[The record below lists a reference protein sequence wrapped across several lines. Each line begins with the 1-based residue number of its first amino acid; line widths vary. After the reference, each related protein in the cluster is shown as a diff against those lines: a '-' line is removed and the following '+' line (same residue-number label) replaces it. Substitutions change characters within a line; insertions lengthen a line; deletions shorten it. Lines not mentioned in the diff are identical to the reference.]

1 VSEEDTLSIS
11 LGDLITQLGQR
22 ESEISMAKRSL
33 TRDQILDAIKRT
45 ASELGKRPS
54 RPVFIGHTGISE
66 YQVLKHFPNWNSAVE
81 AAGLEPDTTN
91 VQIDDDEL
99 LRDWGRLVRELR
111 QIPTRVQY
119 RHYGKFSPGSFE
131 HHFGPWSRLPDTFR
145 EFAVDKDEWNDVLV
159 GVGKWQRVRIEF
171 EYESRSFRDHG
182 HPVDRCDVIVCWRHN
197 WSDCP
202 AHIEV
207 VELSEVIEQLAR
219 SDE

>member
-1 VSEEDTLSIS
+1 
-11 LGDLITQLGQR
+11 
-22 ESEISMAKRSL
+22 MAKRSL

-145 EFAVDKDEWNDVLV
+145 EFAVDKDEWNDVLALLPV
-159 GVGKWQRVRIEF
+159 KKSHAKLTETDPATSDTKPESASPFIPSSVAQRHSKLNDRPVYGNHIDFRGLRHEPANENGVIFLFG
-171 EYESRSFRDHG
+171 
-182 HPVDRCDVIVCWRHN
+182 IVARELGY
-197 WSDCP
+197 S
-202 AHIEV
+202 
-207 VELSEVIEQLAR
+207 VEAGR
-219 SDE
+219 